1 MRGVWI
7 QETIE
12 LRPRARGFHLVT
24 SEIVDAVPDLG
35 RIGVGIATVFMQH
48 TSASLTLNENASPD
62 VRRDFAAWFDRAV
75 PDGADY
81 FSHILEGPDD
91 MPAHVK
97 TSLTGSSL
105 TIPVS
110 RGSLALGTWQGI
122 YLCEHRDN
130 GGARRVVFT
139 AFGEER
145 G

>member
-1 MRGVWI
+1 MDGVWI
-7 QETIE
+7 QEQIE
-12 LRPRARGFHLVT
+12 LRPRPRGFHLVT
-24 SEIVDAVPDLG
+24 SEILDAVPDLG
-35 RIGVGIATVFMQH
+35 RLGVGIATLFMQH

-62 VRRDFAAWFDRAV
+62 VRRDFETWFDRAV

-81 FSHILEGPDD
+81 FVHTLEGPDD
-91 MPAHVK
+91 MPAHIK

-130 GGARRVVFT
+130 GGARQVVFT
-139 AFGEER
+139 AFGEEN
-145 G
+145 

>member
-7 QETIE
+7 QQQIE
-12 LRPRARGFHLVT
+12 LRARARGFHLVT
-24 SEIVDAVPDLG
+24 SEILDAVPDLD
-35 RIGVGIATVFMQH
+35 RIEVGLATVFMQH

-62 VRRDFAAWFDRAV
+62 VRRDFGAWFDRAV

-81 FSHILEGPDD
+81 FVHTLEGPDD
-91 MPAHVK
+91 MPAHLK
-97 TSLTGSSL
+97 TSLTGSSV

-130 GGARRVVFT
+130 GGPRRVVFT
-139 AFGEER
+139 AVGDER
-145 G
+145 